1 LKPSNHIFNLFYFN
15 LFQISKFINFP
26 TKSQSFQGFWN
37 FEKKVMCKICHIK
50 CDVMGFHPKAIAICL
65 NLKMEAIQL
74 SKLEKIHSQFS
85 NKMYPLNAHNS
96 FIIHVAK

>member
-1 LKPSNHIFNLFYFN
+1 
-15 LFQISKFINFP
+15 
-26 TKSQSFQGFWN
+26 
-37 FEKKVMCKICHIK
+37 MCKICHIK

-65 NLKMEAIQL
+65 NLKMEASQL
-74 SKLEKIHSQFS
+74 LELEKIHSHFS